1 MSDLERTSSPRRL
14 LVVPVLALLV
24 LTVMSFAIQRMSET
38 GGPLAIAASADDGGT
53 TWYRSDT
60 ISLSEDDCW
69 SDCVRDIV
77 ASHDGQ
83 MVAIHTG
90 ISEWGDDTDQITIW
104 SHDKTKLHTIQPDDL
119 SASSVMALSEYGNYL
134 AYGNTNGEVVI
145 INPGQLP
152 LSSATST
159 FDVCQSNSKMIHEI
173 AFTKLGNL
181 DSIDTL
187 LAICGNGD

>member
-1 MSDLERTSSPRRL
+1 M
-14 LVVPVLALLV
+14 
-24 LTVMSFAIQRMSET
+24 
-38 GGPLAIAASADDGGT
+38 
-53 TWYRSDT
+53 
-60 ISLSEDDCW
+60 
-69 SDCVRDIV
+69 RDIV

-152 LSSATST
+152 HPIATST
-159 FDVCQSNSKMIHEI
+159 FEVCYGSSKTVHEVI
-173 AFTKLGNL
+173 FSPRTSAAA
-181 DSIDTL
+181 S
-187 LAICGNGD
+187 